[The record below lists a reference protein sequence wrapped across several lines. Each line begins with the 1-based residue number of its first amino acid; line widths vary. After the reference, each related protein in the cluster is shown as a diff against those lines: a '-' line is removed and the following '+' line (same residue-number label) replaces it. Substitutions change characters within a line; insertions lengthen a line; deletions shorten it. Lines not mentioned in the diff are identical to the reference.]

1 VTGTAVEPDGPREE
15 LTEQPQE
22 ARVDNETISSHPTKE
37 NVDFGPAITFRFTEF
52 KGCHPE

>member
-1 VTGTAVEPDGPREE
+1 VTGTAVEPDGPRDE